1 MLELLQ
7 SLLVSDIIRR
17 STWLFPAIQIVHLAG
32 IALVFGTITLVDL
45 TLLGMIRSPAL
56 ETAASPILTAT
67 QCGIAIVVIS
77 GALLFVSDPLEFWS
91 NPAFRLKLLAF
102 SLAIANALV
111 FQRYLGKPTKAAS
124 LNVFGKLSLWMSLM
138 LWTSI
143 LILGRAVAYV

>member
-91 NPAFRLKLLAF
+91 NLAFRLKLLAF